1 MQGVSA
7 ALAILVL
14 STISVSA
21 LQAQPMPAGTPLLRL
36 DTNGDGT
43 VSRDEVAAA
52 RERLFARLDRDGDG
66 AISVEE
72 VDVLRD
78 VIMDRA
84 VAAQARLGTAARR
97 MDTNGDGKVSLEEFR
112 SRSILFDLADRDG
125 DGKISAAEF
134 AFIRRLFL
142 GLRG

>member
-1 MQGVSA
+1 MQSRSA
-7 ALAILVL
+7 ALAFLL
-14 STISVSA
+14 LTTISVSA
-21 LQAQPMPAGTPLLRL
+21 AQAQSKPADTSLLRL
-36 DTNGDGT
+36 DTNGDGA
-43 VSRDEVAAA
+43 VSRDEIAAA
-52 RERLFARLDRDGDG
+52 RERLFARLDRDSDG

-78 VIMDRA
+78 AIIDRA

-125 DGKISAAEF
+125 DGTISATEF